1 MVETIIEIIQN
12 KADSVLQDYNRF
24 MQKPNEYKDE
34 ALLCKGQYRA
44 YQDVIYYL
52 KTHKEDY
59 GCKNS

>member
-1 MVETIIEIIQN
+1 MVENIIEIIQN
-12 KADSVLQDYNRF
+12 KADSALQDYNRF

-52 KTHKEDY
+52 KTHKVEVLE
-59 GCKNS
+59 K